1 MARNMTAMAGENG
14 LGETPSWSRDISLAR
29 AQKNWQSP
37 IPKGSIRRCA
47 MSLDASWDDELEAGY
62 VYLPDHPGAGTP
74 GCVARSIDVFAL
86 DESLRG
92 VQVILDVDDRNRVI
106 GIEIVR

>member
-1 MARNMTAMAGENG
+1 MSIMT
-14 LGETPSWSRDISLAR
+14 
-29 AQKNWQSP
+29 
-37 IPKGSIRRCA
+37 
-47 MSLDASWDDELEAGY
+47 LDANWDEELDAGY

-92 VQVILDVDDRNRVI
+92 MQVILDIDDQNRII
-106 GIEIVR
+106 GIEVVK

>member
-1 MARNMTAMAGENG
+1 
-14 LGETPSWSRDISLAR
+14 
-29 AQKNWQSP
+29 
-37 IPKGSIRRCA
+37 

-86 DESLRG
+86 DERLRG
-92 VQVILDVDDRNRVI
+92 MQVVLDVDDQDRII
-106 GIEIVR
+106 GIEILK

>member
-1 MARNMTAMAGENG
+1 
-14 LGETPSWSRDISLAR
+14 
-29 AQKNWQSP
+29 
-37 IPKGSIRRCA
+37 
-47 MSLDASWDDELEAGY
+47 MSLDANWDDELEAGY

-86 DESLRG
+86 DEQLRG
-92 VQVILDVDDRNRVI
+92 MQVVLDIDAQDRVI